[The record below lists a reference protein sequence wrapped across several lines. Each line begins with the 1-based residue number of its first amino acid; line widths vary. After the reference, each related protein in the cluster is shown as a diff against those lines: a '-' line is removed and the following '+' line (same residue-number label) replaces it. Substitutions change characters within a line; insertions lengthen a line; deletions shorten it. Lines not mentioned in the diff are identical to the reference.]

1 MGRKVDVT
9 VLRDGKRKELDAKIA
24 KMEEAQETQ
33 LASTEQDD
41 GTSAYGLRV
50 QNLTPDLAGQLGIEG
65 DEGVVVT
72 GVAPGSSA
80 AEAGLRR
87 EDVILEVDKTE
98 VNDVGALEQQLAN
111 AKDGALL
118 LIRRGD
124 ATVFVPLKPP
134 AS

>member
-1 MGRKVDVT
+1 MWPT
-9 VLRDGKRKELDAKIA
+9 A
-24 KMEEAQETQ
+24 
-33 LASTEQDD
+33 
-41 GTSAYGLRV
+41 
-50 QNLTPDLAGQLGIEG
+50 
-65 DEGVVVT
+65 T
-72 GVAPGSSA
+72 GGPPVAPGSSA

-124 ATVFVPLKPP
+124 STVFVPLKPP